1 VVIVDLSV
9 PIVSNMIVYPGDPVV
24 SVDQVSEISQDGLQ
38 LSRISLGCHAGTH
51 VDAPRHFLLNGG
63 TVDELPIDR
72 FFGPGVRVT
81 IQPGPNGQL
90 DPFFLSS
97 EQVHPGDCLLIH
109 TGWQPQSASEWLDAP
124 SFVSG
129 SARFLVSLGIRLLG
143 IDLPTVLEQND
154 AGDIPAAWMHQVLLS
169 SGIPIVE
176 NLSGLS
182 TLPGSSFE
190 FFAVPLLICGSEAS
204 PVRAFARC

>member
-90 DPFFLSS
+90 DPF
-97 EQVHPGDCLLIH
+97 LL
-109 TGWQPQSASEWLDAP
+109 
-124 SFVSG
+124 
-129 SARFLVSLGIRLLG
+129 
-143 IDLPTVLEQND
+143 
-154 AGDIPAAWMHQVLLS
+154 
-169 SGIPIVE
+169 
-176 NLSGLS
+176 
-182 TLPGSSFE
+182 
-190 FFAVPLLICGSEAS
+190 
-204 PVRAFARC
+204 